1 MSPGSPDN
9 SPATASENRLATPD
23 EPVRPPPKRQRQ
35 NDGDSAT
42 PQRRQA
48 ACQPCRLRKIKCDK
62 KRPVC
67 TICDV
72 GGQSCKYLEDGTEK
86 LTLENVTTTLLQKF
100 EHLSSELAGLRE
112 LVQTRDEGQSY
123 DPAAQLPGKTVP
135 VQTPASINAPDQSSQ
150 SLEPS
155 RDFLQIPQHPASA
168 DTVLCWEVF
177 EDKFPAN
184 ALISNLFKPNAA
196 DAADDF
202 ITAPSR
208 LTPLDEEIIPSLVDR
223 FLQNVHTKNPI
234 LDVEALVKHGRRC
247 DLEQALDAP
256 SSQLNFATRKQKRL
270 EQSLYWSAF
279 KSECE
284 FRVELPLQQS
294 EISLAEYPD
303 MFPSPPSP
311 IPENSN
317 DNGATDDHSPIS
329 AEELEL
335 RQHAVRLCNEEE
347 SWYYYLTEIA
357 LRRIGNRI
365 VNTFFRQGRSA
376 WIMNLKPLLRMAKE
390 FEAQVSSWS
399 AHLPPAMQHYET
411 TSVIRAPHEGNLNHV
426 TRELSW
432 AVDNRL
438 LEMQTWLYQPF
449 LFYFI
454 HVAKP
459 SALQRLAASKGSEPS
474 INSLLN
480 SPPATGFG
488 TEGLGSTLEV
498 PKLDS
503 DEAELLHSLVASG
516 IECCL
521 KTIDVRSRGHRHH
534 GLWYDLRSIM
544 TASLILL
551 AIVKSGQAAWIPGG
565 TDTVWG
571 AMPGQYWHGK
581 QDPIGGK
588 IGKVLTQFDFW
599 AEESPDLVRY
609 KNILEHLVR
618 EVRES
623 HA

>member
-72 GGQSCKYLEDGTEK
+72 GGQSCKYLEDGAEK

-135 VQTPASINAPDQSSQ
+135 VQTPASINVPDQSSQ

-223 FLQNVHTKNPI
+223 FLQN
-234 LDVEALVKHGRRC
+234 
-247 DLEQALDAP
+247 
-256 SSQLNFATRKQKRL
+256 
-270 EQSLYWSAF
+270 
-279 KSECE
+279 
-284 FRVELPLQQS
+284 S